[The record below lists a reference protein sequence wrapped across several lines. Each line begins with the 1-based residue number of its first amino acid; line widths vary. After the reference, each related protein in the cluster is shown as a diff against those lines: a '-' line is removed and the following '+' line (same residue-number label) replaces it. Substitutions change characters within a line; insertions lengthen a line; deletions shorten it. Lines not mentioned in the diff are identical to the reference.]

1 MSDEVSTSVRS
12 IVEKVL
18 EADVRDQIGQRSR
31 ELAAAVGDATDAVS
45 TRASEAWRDSA
56 PTRRDAEKTVR
67 KASRK
72 AAGWGRRTWQR
83 ELRPSLRQLWN
94 RRTVAIGAAGAA
106 IPAGRELV
114 EDAAVRLGIRQRREE
129 RHWAAFFMGM
139 LIGLAAGAIIAM
151 LTTPKP
157 GREMR
162 DELAVRARDAAE
174 KAREAAEKA
183 REAAG
188 NTDWAPLFQREGA
201 NGEGTALATDAAPG
215 ATAEIPI
222 DASPAEGDE
231 KA

>member
-18 EADVRDQIGQRSR
+18 EADVKDQITQRGR

-45 TRASEAWRDSA
+45 TRASDAWRDSA
-56 PTRRDAEKTVR
+56 PTRREAEKTVR

-72 AAGWGRRTWQR
+72 AVGWGRRTWQR
-83 ELRPSLRQLWN
+83 ELRPSLGQLWN

-129 RHWAAFFMGM
+129 RHWAAFFLGM

-162 DELAVRARDAAE
+162 DELAVRAR
-174 KAREAAEKA
+174 EAAEKA

-188 NTDWAPLFQREGA
+188 NAGEWAPLFQRAGE
-201 NGEGTALATDAAPG
+201 NGEAAGSATETAPDAAE
-215 ATAEIPI
+215 TPI
-222 DASPAEGDE
+222 DATPAEGDE
-231 KA
+231 KT